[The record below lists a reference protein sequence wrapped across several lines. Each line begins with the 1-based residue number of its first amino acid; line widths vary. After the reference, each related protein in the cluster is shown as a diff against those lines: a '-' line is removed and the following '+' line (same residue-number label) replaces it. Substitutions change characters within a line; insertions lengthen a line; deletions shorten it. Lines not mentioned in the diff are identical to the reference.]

1 MKISANSSIT
11 LKRNRAT
18 PGVGK
23 RGRASVPRERILNA
37 AARLFRER
45 GYQRTTV
52 RDIASAVGIL
62 SGSLFHHF
70 RSKEEMLIE
79 IMRNAAI
86 TVCLRGEEL
95 ASRKAPPLE
104 QLRALIQLEL
114 GCVVGEPTTDYHGVL
129 FFEWR
134 EVPKPARPELTTL
147 RRRYRRTWRAV
158 LDACARD
165 GSLRCQPDAAVHV
178 LHGAIMGAMT
188 WFKSSGRYS
197 LEEYGE
203 ILVALMRSHDPSLDA
218 RSTVS
223 RG

>member
-1 MKISANSSIT
+1 MKSSANSRIT
-11 LKRNRAT
+11 LKPDRAKS
-18 PGVGK
+18 GVAK
-23 RGRASVPRERILNA
+23 RGRTSVPRERILSA

-70 RSKEEMLIE
+70 RSKEEMLLE
-79 IMRNAAI
+79 IMRTAAI
-86 TVCLRGEEL
+86 TVCIRAEEL

-134 EVPKPARPELTTL
+134 EVPKLARPELTAL

-178 LHGAIMGAMT
+178 LHGAIMGAMN
-188 WFKSSGRYS
+188 WFKPSGRYS
-197 LEEYGE
+197 LEEYGD
-203 ILVALMRSHDPSLDA
+203 ILVTMMRSQVPSLDG

-223 RG
+223 MV